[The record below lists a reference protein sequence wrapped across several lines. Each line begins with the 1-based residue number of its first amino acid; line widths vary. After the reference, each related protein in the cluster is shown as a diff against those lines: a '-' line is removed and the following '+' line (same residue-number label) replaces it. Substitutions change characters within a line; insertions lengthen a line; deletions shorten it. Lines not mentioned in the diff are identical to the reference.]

1 MFHQKSIAALV
12 ALALSPAVFAAESP
26 VQTEE
31 VVVTATRTAT
41 PVSKVLSDV
50 SVITR
55 EEIEETGATQLTELL
70 ARQPGVEV
78 VSNGGMGTSSS
89 VFMRGANSNHT
100 LILVDGMRIVSASA
114 GTTALQQIPLELIDR
129 VEILR
134 GPASSLYGADAIGGV
149 IQIFTRKGEGA
160 PKFNANLGFGERG
173 TTIAGLGM
181 NGSVGDTAFGVNLSH
196 QSTRGFSAQNAHSDS
211 EWGKHNPDRDAY
223 RENAYSA
230 YLAQTLAPGHV
241 LTARAFQT
249 FSNVEYDVSE
259 VNQDEIRGKLSGQS
273 IELQN
278 KLNDNWNSTLR
289 FARTQDKQEGFDD
302 GLMDVRASLFETT
315 QDEWLWQNDV
325 MTKLGSLQLGLVH
338 TEQNVDGVST
348 YMPNGFTVTRRTNKA
363 AFAGYTG
370 DFGPHLLQASL
381 RHDDDSQ
388 FGGKTT
394 GQASYGY
401 RFADG
406 WLARAGY
413 GTAFK
418 APTFNNL
425 YGSYKPNPNLEP
437 EEATNYEAGL
447 RWSSARSRAELTWFQ
462 NTIDNLIIYQGG
474 GNNMGAVNR
483 DARIEG
489 VTLAGE
495 SSMGALTLSGSATWQ
510 DPEDRNTGKQLIRR
524 AHAFAQLNAAY
535 DWGNWIGG
543 AEYHVTASRPD
554 FDAELPGYAKVNLY
568 ADVKLARDWTATA
581 RIENVTNREYENAY
595 GYNTGGRTWF
605 VGVRYQPK

>member
-1 MFHQKSIAALV
+1 MFKQKTIVALV
-12 ALALSPAVFAAESP
+12 SLALSPALFAGQTT
-26 VQTEE
+26 VQAEE

-50 SVITR
+50 TVITR

-78 VSNGGMGTSSS
+78 ASNGGMGTSSS

-114 GTTALQQIPLELIDR
+114 GTTALQQIPLDLIDR

-160 PKFNANLGFGERG
+160 PKFSANLGFGERG
-173 TTIAGLGM
+173 TTIAGMGI
-181 NGSVGDTAFGVNLSH
+181 NGKVADTAFGINLSH
-196 QSTRGFSAQNAHSDS
+196 QSTNGFSAQSANSDS
-211 EWGKHNPDRDAY
+211 EWGLHNPDRDAY

-230 YLAQTLAPGHV
+230 YLTQTLAAGHT
-241 LTARAFQT
+241 LTVRSFQT
-249 FSNVEYDVSE
+249 SSNVEYDVSE
-259 VNQDEIRGKLSGQS
+259 VNQDEIRGRLSGQS

-278 KLNDNWNSTLR
+278 KLTDIWSSTLR

-302 GLMDVRASLFETT
+302 GQMDIRASLFDTT
-315 QDEWLWQNDV
+315 QNEWLWQNDV
-325 MTKLGSLQLGLVH
+325 ATKLGALQLGLVH
-338 TEQNVDGVST
+338 TEQNVDGVAS

-381 RHDDDSQ
+381 RHDDNSQ

-394 GQASYGY
+394 GQVSYGY

-413 GTAFK
+413 GTAFQ

-425 YGSYKPNPNLEP
+425 YGSYKPNPNLKP

-447 RWSSARSRAELTWFQ
+447 RWTNAGHRAELTWFQ
-462 NTIDNLIIYQGG
+462 NTIDNLIIYQGMS
-474 GNNMGAVNR
+474 NNMGAVNR

-510 DPEDRNTGKQLIRR
+510 DPEDRNTGKQLLRR
-524 AHAFAQLNAAY
+524 AHAFGQVNVSY
-535 DWGNWIGG
+535 DWGRWISG

-554 FDAELPGYAKVNLY
+554 YGAELPGYAKLNLY
-568 ADVKLARDWTATA
+568 ADMKLAREWTATA
-581 RIENVTNREYENAY
+581 RIENVADRDYENAY